1 MKLADFCKM
10 VDWMELNNQYINVVM
25 PIKEPLDKTDLKNN
39 EMIKRALFICSEFSP
54 REVEFYDE
62 IGITPKTEND
72 ELVFI
77 EDEYGWKLVED
88 VYGNFYVVF

>member
-39 EMIKRALFICSEFSP
+39 EMIKRALFVCSEFSP
-54 REVEFYDE
+54 REVDFYDE

-77 EDEYGWKLVED
+77 KDEYGWKLVED

>member
-1 MKLADFCKM
+1 MKLADFCEM
-10 VDWMELNNQYINVVM
+10 IDWMEVNNQYINVVM
-25 PIKEPLDKTDLKNN
+25 PIKEPLDKTNLKNN
-39 EMIKRALFICSEFSP
+39 EMIKRALFVCSEFSP

-77 EDEYGWKLVED
+77 EDEFGWEMVED
-88 VYGNFYVVF
+88 IHGNFYVVY